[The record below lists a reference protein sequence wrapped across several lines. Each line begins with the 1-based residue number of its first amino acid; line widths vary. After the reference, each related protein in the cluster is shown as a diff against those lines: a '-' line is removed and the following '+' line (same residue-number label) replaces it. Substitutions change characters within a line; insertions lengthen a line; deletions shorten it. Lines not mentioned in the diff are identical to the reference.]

1 MAGSAMA
8 GYKRL
13 QGEGYMLIKAS
24 ETCRWLLALFRLKG
38 MSGDVDTNPASG
50 ITSLNKWEGYI
61 RKDIWCK
68 IHPSPVVSK

>member
-13 QGEGYMLIKAS
+13 QGEGYMSIKAS

-38 MSGDVDTNPASG
+38 MSGG
-50 ITSLNKWEGYI
+50 
-61 RKDIWCK
+61 
-68 IHPSPVVSK
+68 

>member
-38 MSGDVDTNPASG
+38 MSGDVGGAG
-50 ITSLNKWEGYI
+50 GG
-61 RKDIWCK
+61 
-68 IHPSPVVSK
+68 

>member
-13 QGEGYMLIKAS
+13 QGEGYMLIKAL

-38 MSGDVDTNPASG
+38 MSMF
-50 ITSLNKWEGYI
+50 
-61 RKDIWCK
+61 RKACK
-68 IHPSPVVSK
+68 NAGHKT

>member
-24 ETCRWLLALFRLKG
+24 ETCLWLLALFRLKG
-38 MSGDVDTNPASG
+38 MSGGEPMF
-50 ITSLNKWEGYI
+50 
-61 RKDIWCK
+61 RKACK
-68 IHPSPVVSK
+68 NAGHKT